1 MGILSRMTAPVRRL
15 FTGRPTSVTPEA
27 HVQWLREQVANYV
40 TKQYYTSPL
49 SADLNFTGE
58 TWEMRK
64 AYRKFAFKEP
74 AIKAPL
80 LKKVLS
86 VASLDPTVKPAKGGG
101 QKERDAATF
110 VDETISESE
119 GGWPNLIFTIG
130 VMSLIDGFS
139 LSEKVFKVHEHGHK
153 RGLWGLDRLAPKDT
167 EHLRFNLDRFRHVTE
182 IRNMS
187 AGQGGILFEPA
198 DFVLYTHL
206 PILGSPFGVSDLR
219 AANRAAQLIEA
230 AVKLRSMLLENY
242 SGPFLSYKR
251 GSTIP
256 IEQAKAVLAEARN
269 NGYII
274 YDAAD
279 ELEVL
284 NLATSSPAQF
294 EDAIEDLRKE
304 AATAIGGS
312 YLHLY
317 ESSSPQGNAETH
329 KGVSELGEWWL
340 STTLCSAIN
349 TQLVPDLVY
358 PNFGW
363 DCGLPTVSLGA
374 VDIAEVLRNIEMVK
388 GAQEINLPVSAE
400 HVRELIPLEAPRYA
414 GDVLEPKAL
423 PAPGGGTSPVKPQ
436 TLPPVAA

>member
-1 MGILSRMTAPVRRL
+1 MGLLDRMTAPLRRL
-15 FTGRPTSVTPEA
+15 FTGRPTSATPDA
-27 HVQWLREQVANYV
+27 HVAWLKEQVANYV

-49 SADLNFTGE
+49 SADLNFTAE
-58 TWEMRK
+58 TWEMRQ

-101 QKERDAATF
+101 QRERDAATF
-110 VDETISESE
+110 LDETVSESE
-119 GGWPNLIFTIG
+119 GGWPGLIFNMA
-130 VMSLIDGFS
+130 VMSVIDGFS
-139 LSEKVFKVHEHGHK
+139 LCEKVFRVHDHGWK
-153 RGLWGLDRLAPKDT
+153 AGKWGLARLAPKDT
-167 EHLRFNLDRFRHVTE
+167 EHLRFNLDRFRRVTE
-182 IRNMS
+182 IRNMA
-187 AGQGGILFEPA
+187 AGQGGILFEPG
-198 DFVLYTHL
+198 DFVHYTHL

-251 GSTIP
+251 AGTDD

-274 YDAAD
+274 YPRQD

-340 STTLCSAIN
+340 STTICDAIN
-349 TQLVPDLVY
+349 FQLVPDLTY
-358 PNFGW
+358 PNFGN
-363 DCGLPTVSLGA
+363 DCGLPTTSLGA
-374 VDIAEVLRNIEMVK
+374 VDIAEVLRN
-388 GAQEINLPVSAE
+388 AQMITAAQDIGLPVSAE
-400 HVRELIPLEAPRYA
+400 HARELIPVEAPRHA
-414 GDVLEPKAL
+414 GDVLAKPTA
-423 PAPGGGTSPVKPQ
+423 PAAPGPVTPPS
-436 TLPPVAA
+436 LPPVSA